1 MIILIKRLFQ
11 NNMRPLIFIFLL
23 ITSFSIHAQPA
34 ISFTFDD
41 GTMQDRGDFKF
52 EDWNNM
58 LLNSLDDANIKAV
71 FFVKTKDKSG
81 DKGQYLINSW
91 NDKGHKIANHSYS
104 HPNFNSNKN
113 SAAKFKEELIKADS
127 LISKYSNYTK
137 LFRFPYLKEGKGQEK
152 IDSIR
157 NIMKEQGYQ
166 NGYVTIDAS
175 DWYIDSRLRKR
186 LKEDPKADLEG
197 FKNYYLQHLLE
208 RASFYENLSF
218 ELRGQHINH
227 TLLLHHNL
235 AAALFLDDLIDM
247 FKSKGWKIVSA
258 NDAYTDSIYNET
270 PFYAG
275 ESLIWSLA
283 KDSGNFEEKLRYP
296 AEDSRYEKDKMD
308 QLGL

>member
-1 MIILIKRLFQ
+1 MRL
-11 NNMRPLIFIFLL
+11 PIFIFLL
-23 ITSFSIHAQPA
+23 ITSISIYGQPS

-41 GTMQDRGDFKF
+41 GTMQDRGEFKF

-71 FFVKTKDKSG
+71 FFVKTQNKSS
-81 DKGQYLINSW
+81 KEGQYLINSW
-91 NDKGHKIANHSYS
+91 NNKGHKIANHSYS
-104 HPNFNSNKN
+104 HPNFNSKKN
-113 SAAKFKEELIKADS
+113 SAVKFKEELLKADS

-137 LFRFPYLKEGKGQEK
+137 LFRFPYLKEGRDQAKV
-152 IDSIR
+152 DSIR
-157 NIMKEQGYQ
+157 NIMKEQGYH

-175 DWYIDSRLRKR
+175 DWYVDSRLRKR
-186 LKEDPKADLEG
+186 LKQEPKADIEG
-197 FKNYYLQHLLE
+197 FKNFYLQHLFE

-218 ELRGQHINH
+218 ELTGRHINH

-247 FKSKGWKIVSA
+247 FKSKGWKIISA
-258 NDAYTDSIYNET
+258 DDAYNDSIYNKI
-270 PFYAG
+270 PHHAG

-283 KDSGNFEEKLRYP
+283 KDSGKFEEKLRYP